1 MISINLYVGILL
13 ICTLLSL
20 GIVTLM
26 IIKKK
31 KTKTDYLFLTLISLI
46 LIWCSTNLIDFLISD
61 HRTTNLLIKYFA
73 IIFSPQI
80 FLLLSFTFT
89 KRTLN
94 FKKTLLIFTIPT
106 ITFIILLTNNLHGW
120 FYEHYSIFRYEAIT
134 GWYYQYIHIVYS
146 YTCMIIG
153 FYNFLYSSLKNKGLM
168 SKQAIL
174 IFSGGLIPLILN
186 MLYVFGFLSDLDP
199 TPIAFVFLI
208 VCFWLAII
216 KYDFLKVIPIAHQTI
231 IDNISDGFIII
242 DKKYKIL
249 EFNKVFHNQFRTVY
263 DIKLKTDI
271 LELFKTVNFYD
282 ENKQSLS
289 DTIKTSLANSQ
300 SEQIQTTAQ
309 ISGQTLHFII
319 DKNPIFEK
327 GQQVATIMLFKDI
340 TQKIL
345 NLEMIRENEA
355 RLLQAEKYS
364 FLGELTGGLTH
375 IVKNKISSLSYYAMF
390 FDVILPDYLN
400 LINKIEDPEQKQE
413 ELEVYEEIKK
423 RIKGIHESVRTVE
436 RMVVNITNQISE
448 LSREAELTQGASFTL
463 QEFLERIQSF
473 VELEAKEGYDV
484 QVQVEDNL
492 KGVLRF
498 EGVLANFIQAIL
510 NIFSNSVYEYKKL
523 GINKPLILKI
533 EKSKQKDNIINFNII
548 DFGDGIA
555 EDIREA
561 LFKRMVTTKGNEGA
575 GIGLYTSAT
584 VIREKLKGDIILQDA
599 NNGTHFLVE
608 LPLLCENTQEG

>member
-249 EFNKVFHNQFRTVY
+249 EFNKVFHNQFRNVY

-282 ENKQSLS
+282 ENKESLS
-289 DTIKTSLANSQ
+289 DTIKTSLANAQ
-300 SEQIQTTAQ
+300 SEKIQTTAQ
-309 ISGQTLHFII
+309 LSGQTLHFII

-327 GQQVATIMLFKDI
+327 DQHVATIMLFKDI

-423 RIKGIHESVRTVE
+423 E
-436 RMVVNITNQISE
+436 
-448 LSREAELTQGASFTL
+448 
-463 QEFLERIQSF
+463 
-473 VELEAKEGYDV
+473 
-484 QVQVEDNL
+484 
-492 KGVLRF
+492 
-498 EGVLANFIQAIL
+498 
-510 NIFSNSVYEYKKL
+510 
-523 GINKPLILKI
+523 
-533 EKSKQKDNIINFNII
+533 
-548 DFGDGIA
+548 
-555 EDIREA
+555 
-561 LFKRMVTTKGNEGA
+561 
-575 GIGLYTSAT
+575 
-584 VIREKLKGDIILQDA
+584 
-599 NNGTHFLVE
+599 
-608 LPLLCENTQEG
+608 